1 MSIEL
6 ERDRVPEFVLV
17 RVDSDLDPFRA
28 EVDYIFS
35 VLGRWLGYAFH
46 RVENGVSAA
55 VDIDYGV
62 CPRGAPIW
70 IQEHFFT
77 RACSIGK
84 DGLTLGHG
92 WQVLE
97 RVVPGSQHILGV
109 DIAPIFSQD
118 SLASSVRHPGE
129 TGLGWQIHF
138 DLIGSLFFQL
148 SRIEELEEKKR
159 DHYGRF
165 CPEQTLAFRG
175 GFLNRPEADRQVS
188 VLSQILKTLGRAAR
202 RPRDMRVHLTHDV
215 DRLRA
220 YHGLAAL
227 TKQTLGD
234 IVRQRD
240 TLRGALARALCQLKA
255 GEPFLSAR
263 WLMDRAEER
272 GVQCRFFF
280 MAGTRHPID
289 ADYAYRWRD
298 QMRRI
303 AREIRS
309 RGHHLGFHPGFQ
321 TWKNEAAWIGQKRAL
336 EEVLEDR
343 VVEGRQHVLRFHPS
357 TWDIWESAGMER
369 DYGLSFPHGI
379 TYRAG
384 TTRSYP
390 AYSLRNRRPLRL
402 EVIPT
407 AIMEFALFMNKY
419 VEIPRLEA
427 RQKVATA
434 VAEHKRYGGDL
445 AVLFHP
451 VTVMGLQNE
460 YRETLEQIFTPSSAN

>member
-1 MSIEL
+1 M
-6 ERDRVPEFVLV
+6 DRESDLVPEQVFV
-17 RVDSDLDPFRA
+17 RVDSALDPFRA
-28 EVDYIFS
+28 EVDYVFS
-35 VLGRWLGYAFH
+35 VIGRWLGYVFR
-46 RVENGVSAA
+46 RVETGISAA
-55 VDIDYGV
+55 VDIDYGG

-70 IQEHFFT
+70 IQELFFT
-77 RACSIGK
+77 RACVIGN
-84 DGLTLGHG
+84 DGLTLGPG
-92 WQVLE
+92 WPRFE
-97 RVVPGSQHILGV
+97 RSVPRSQDVMGV
-109 DIAPIFSQD
+109 DIAPLFTQD
-118 SLASSVRHPGE
+118 SLAPIVRQPGE
-129 TGLGWQIHF
+129 GGFGWEIHF
-138 DLIGSLFFQL
+138 DLIGSVFFQL

-165 CPEQTLAFRG
+165 CPDQTLAYRG
-175 GFLNRPEADRQVS
+175 GFLERPEVDHQVE
-188 VLSQILKTLGRAAR
+188 VLSQILKTLGRAG
-202 RPRDMRVHLTHDV
+202 RPPSVMRVHLTHDV

-227 TKQTLGD
+227 TKETLGD

-298 QMRRI
+298 QMRKI

-357 TWDIWESAGMER
+357 TWDIWERAGMER

-407 AIMEFALFMNKY
+407 AIMEFALFMSKY

-427 RQKVATA
+427 LQNVATA

-460 YRETLEQIFTPSSAN
+460 YRETLEQIFTPAAAI